1 MVTFKGALE
10 KWGIGGETQRRN
22 SFYEEVIL
30 PFQVS
35 FCLIQMGSTC
45 PLICEC

>member
-1 MVTFKGALE
+1 MHTLKSALE
-10 KWGIGGETQRRN
+10 ELGTGAETETTN

-30 PFQVS
+30 PLYIS

>member
-1 MVTFKGALE
+1 MLTFKSALE
-10 KWGIGGETQRRN
+10 KLGTGGEIETRN

-30 PFQVS
+30 PWYVS